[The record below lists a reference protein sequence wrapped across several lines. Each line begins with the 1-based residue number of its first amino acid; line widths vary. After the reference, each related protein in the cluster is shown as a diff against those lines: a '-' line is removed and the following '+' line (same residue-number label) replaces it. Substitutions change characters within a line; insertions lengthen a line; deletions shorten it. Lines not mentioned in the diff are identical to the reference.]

1 MSETLS
7 ASAGLSL
14 WLDVAFGIL
23 LAVVLTVSA
32 EFLARHAEEPARRSR
47 SRALQS
53 PAPSRGDV
61 SGAQLFSHP

>member
-14 WLDVAFGIL
+14 WLEVAFGIL
-23 LAVVLTVSA
+23 LAIVLTVSA
-32 EFLARHAEEPARRSR
+32 EFLSRYAEVPARRSR

-53 PAPSRGDV
+53 AAPSRGDV
-61 SGAQLFSHP
+61 SSAQLFSHP